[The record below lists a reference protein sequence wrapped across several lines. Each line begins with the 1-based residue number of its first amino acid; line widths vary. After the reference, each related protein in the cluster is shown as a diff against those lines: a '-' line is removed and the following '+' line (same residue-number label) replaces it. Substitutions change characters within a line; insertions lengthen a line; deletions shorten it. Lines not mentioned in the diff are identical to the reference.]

1 MLTYHLVQAVIK
13 ASGGIT
19 GKGKE
24 FWTVVANNMDEKI
37 SWDAARKRFDK
48 FKPETEYENAAGEAE
63 RTVIKTAATPR
74 KRSPAKPKAAKA
86 AGKSKGKKEVAED
99 GDTEGGSQEG
109 DDVEDVAII
118 KGENDS
124 QEGEDGSPGSYSGTP
139 FLLSQTL
146 P

>member
-19 GKGKE
+19 GKGKD

-48 FKPETEYENAAGEAE
+48 FKPETEDENAAGEAGGAA
-63 RTVIKTAATPR
+63 RTTFKVAVTPR
-74 KRSPAKPKAAKA
+74 KRGPAKPKATKA
-86 AGKSKGKKEVAED
+86 TAKSKGKKEDAED
-99 GDTEGGSQEG
+99 DDTEGGSQKA
-109 DDVEDVAII
+109 DDVEDVTIA
-118 KGENDS
+118 KGEDDS
-124 QEGEDGSPGSYSGTP
+124 KEGEDGSYSPVP
-139 FLLSQTL
+139 FFLSQTL